1 MQRLS
6 SPLFRVLLA
15 GAWVV
20 ATGCSD
26 STDTPDAGV
35 PAADVASVT
44 DGDPFADVP
53 GEPCAPQNDPDG
65 DGISNR
71 YEGTGD
77 ADGDGVPN
85 SNDADSDND
94 GIPDRI
100 EGGHG
105 QAFRCDVP
113 PDDNDNDGTPDFLD
127 TDANGDGIRDASQVA
142 PSPAQVGAGAAPA
155 LDCYRPSD
163 RGVNRDAT
171 NGWSC
176 HPFDTDGDN
185 VPDYADADADGDRI
199 SNSAEIAPGTAAT
212 PTDTDSDGVPDW
224 RDRDSDGDT
233 ITDFQE
239 GTADRDGDMLPN
251 FRDLDS
257 DGDNPTGSEQ
267 GNDAAEAG
275 DDDLATGANEC
286 LRELDVRTL
295 DLARPMP
302 DGIADYLDTDS
313 DNDGLGDR
321 EEIVAGTDRCN
332 PDTDGDG
339 QLDSAEVAWCRN
351 HMRERCAT
359 EASTRIPA
367 TDYYLILPWM
377 GAQVARELEFG
388 SSLRVA
394 DVYFIS
400 DTTGSMGGVL
410 RNVQSSIATPRTGL
424 IDSITALIPDTYF
437 GVNHY
442 DDFVAPGFGSG
453 TDRALWPVCSGPPG
467 TPRCIANSGIGMQP
481 TSRAMDVQATAN
493 AIRLGSGGDG
503 PESQVEALYQTIVG
517 DGLFDRSNPTACA
530 GDPGRA
536 PCWVAPRNCADG
548 TYGHPCFRIGA
559 LPIVIHFT
567 DIDFHNGSRD
577 PTNPTGPFSNPYS
590 GISPTPHNI
599 DDVINAFNARSG
611 RIINLNASSGTRCE
625 GMRPSGRTP
634 GRPCYDFRVLAE
646 GTGSVDLDGNP
657 LIFDLPGGGATVS
670 PAFVSSVVDAVNT
683 IATRVPLDINTIL
696 RNDGGN
702 PFGVDATRFIRRRT
716 PSCQISPANDRCWT
730 EPAGIVHS
738 DAVART
744 DLSTFYR
751 VVPGT
756 RVRFTIFFQNDN
768 VFQGASQESALFRAF
783 IDVVGDGVTVLDTRE
798 VYILVPANQPPP
810 G

>member
-1 MQRLS
+1 MHRL
-6 SPLFRVLLA
+6 PWPWLRALTA
-15 GAWVV
+15 GACIV
-20 ATGCSD
+20 AAGCSD
-26 STDTPDAGV
+26 TAAPADAGTPADV
-35 PAADVASVT
+35 PLAADAAAL
-44 DGDPFADVP
+44 PDVP
-53 GEPCAPQNDPDG
+53 GEPCAPANDPDG

-71 YEGTGD
+71 YEGLGD
-77 ADGDGVPN
+77 ADSDGVPN
-85 SNDADSDND
+85 SSDADSDND
-94 GIPDRI
+94 GVPDRF

-113 PDDNDNDGTPDFLD
+113 PDDSDNDGTPDFLD
-127 TDANGDGIRDASQVA
+127 GDANGDGIRDAAQVA
-142 PSPAQVGAGAAPA
+142 PSPAQPGAGAAPA
-155 LDCYRPSD
+155 LDCFRD
-163 RGVNRDAT
+163 AERGVSRDTA
-171 NGWSC
+171 NGWAC
-176 HPFDTDGDN
+176 HPYDTDGDN

-199 SNSAEIAPGTAAT
+199 SNSAEIAPGTAAA
-212 PTDTDSDGVPDW
+212 PADTDADGVPDW
-224 RDRDSDGDT
+224 RDRDSDGDG
-233 ITDFQE
+233 IGDAQE
-239 GTADRDGDMLPN
+239 GTADRDNDTVPN
-251 FRDLDS
+251 YRDLDS
-257 DGDNPTGSEQ
+257 DGDSPTGSEA

-275 DDDLATGANEC
+275 DDDLATPAAEC
-286 LRELDVRTL
+286 ARELDVRTL
-295 DLARPMP
+295 DLTRPMM
-302 DGIADYLDTDS
+302 DGIPDYLDTDS

-321 EEIVAGTDRCN
+321 EESIAGTDRCN

-351 HMRERCAT
+351 HMRARCAS
-359 EASTRIPA
+359 EASTRIPD

-388 SSLRVA
+388 SNLRVA

-424 IDSITALIPDTYF
+424 IDSITALIPDTWF

-442 DDFVAPGFGSG
+442 DDFRSGGYGSG
-453 TDRALWPVCSGPPG
+453 SDRALWPVCAGPPG
-467 TPRCIANSGIGMQP
+467 TPRCIANAGIGMQP
-481 TSRAMDVQATAN
+481 ASRAMDVQATAN

-517 DGLFDRSNPTACA
+517 DGLFDPSNPAACT
-530 GDPGRA
+530 GDPGVA

-548 TYGHPCFRIGA
+548 TYGHPCFRVGA

-567 DIDFHNGSRD
+567 DVDFHNGARD
-577 PTNPTGPFSNPYS
+577 PAMPTGPFAHPYT
-590 GISPTPHNI
+590 GISPAPHNI
-599 DDVINAFNARSG
+599 EDVINAYNARSG

-625 GMRPSGRTP
+625 GMRPSGRTS

-683 IATRVPLDINTIL
+683 IATRVPLDINTIP
-696 RNDGGN
+696 RNDGAN

-716 PSCQISPANDRCWT
+716 PSCQIAPLNDRCWS
-730 EPAGIVHS
+730 EAEGVAHA

-768 VFQGASQESALFRAF
+768 VFQGASQESTLFRAF